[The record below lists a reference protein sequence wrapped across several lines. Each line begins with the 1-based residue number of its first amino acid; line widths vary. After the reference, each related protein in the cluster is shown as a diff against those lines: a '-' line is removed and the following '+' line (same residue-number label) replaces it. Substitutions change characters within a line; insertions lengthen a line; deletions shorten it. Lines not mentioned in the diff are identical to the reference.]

1 MHTHP
6 SIYPGISMI
15 PKRCTLAH
23 AYYTDRRSCI
33 ALILFGVPVP
43 TGTSNAW
50 LVRFYLRT
58 PVKGSIGSNR
68 FACLDSMIPCSIFPV
83 AASSRVFRTRLTPP
97 NRLSCAQ
104 DSHRQVMRR
113 AARSVSHSAWLLHH
127 RSERWT
133 PLSCILCHILWIAGM
148 WLVSSLI
155 GIPPSMPTNSMTMGD
170 LSPQVGLS

>member
-133 PLSCILCHILWIAGM
+133 PLSCILCHSVDRRHA
-148 WLVSSLI
+148 
-155 GIPPSMPTNSMTMGD
+155 
-170 LSPQVGLS
+170 VGVFSNRHPAFSADKLHDHGRPLALGRP